1 MTIAETIKERNP
13 EATVERNL
21 RIKRPQRK
29 VALPTLEG
37 IYFEKV
43 KGLSSHNILK
53 TIFQQNMFIMTCSI
67 RYRY

>member
-43 KGLSSHNILK
+43 NSK
-53 TIFQQNMFIMTCSI
+53 TYF
-67 RYRY
+67 